1 VSSPIPFRPTETARD
16 IINDY
21 MKEHKLKSRSQA
33 VNEIIENFATQSEP
47 SKPETVKAPEFSQ
60 LFPCAT
66 CYYEYT
72 PDDFYTNPKYDDM
85 LFPPTFHDIRGDAE
99 K

>member
-1 VSSPIPFRPTETARD
+1 MSSPIPFRPTEKARD

-33 VNEIIENFATQSEP
+33 VNKIIENFATQLEP
-47 SKPETVKAPEFSQ
+47 SQPETTKPPE
-60 LFPCAT
+60 LNPCAT

-72 PDDFYTNPKYDDM
+72 PDDFYTNPKYAEM
-85 LFPPTFHDIRGDAE
+85 LFPPDPPMTQGGDAE

>member
-1 VSSPIPFRPTETARD
+1 MI
-16 IINDY
+16 
-21 MKEHKLKSRSQA
+21 KHKLESYSRA
-33 VNEIIENFATQSEP
+33 VNEIIESFQSEP
-47 SKPETVKAPEFSQ
+47 SKPETVKAPE
-60 LFPCAT
+60 LPPCAT